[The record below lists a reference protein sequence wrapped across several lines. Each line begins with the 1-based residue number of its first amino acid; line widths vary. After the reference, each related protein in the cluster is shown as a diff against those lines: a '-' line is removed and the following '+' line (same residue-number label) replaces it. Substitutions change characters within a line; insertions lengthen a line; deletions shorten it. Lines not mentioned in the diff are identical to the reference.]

1 MPLYFSLTTFRV
13 LSLSLVIVSLPYT
26 CIILYPLFVLGIII
40 LGYTKAVKEEGFLVR
55 GLRSTVTTGQ
65 YFWWNNNVI
74 FSVDERFHVEN
85 IFQVYWLISNT
96 ILLTFGA
103 INANLNTTEI
113 LVSEAVRWN
122 INVFNG
128 ALVAC
133 LILGPLSYALFWFQR
148 REELPEP
155 REVNS
160 QDTNDQSKE
169 KRLFEQVLED
179 IRLGKRPNVNVIVRL
194 ANVVFLLL
202 DYPNLIYTFWYMI
215 HGDDPIWNAL
225 LILFGF
231 LPGVAWHSHTN
242 LVSSQNRLAWFLSS
256 LFFPG
261 FIIWT
266 RVRLSFQHMMIF
278 FSSVYGP

>member
-1 MPLYFSLTTFRV
+1 MSYFPT
-13 LSLSLVIVSLPYT
+13 
-26 CIILYPLFVLGIII
+26 
-40 LGYTKAVKEEGFLVR
+40 
-55 GLRSTVTTGQ
+55 
-65 YFWWNNNVI
+65 
-74 FSVDERFHVEN
+74 SVDERFHVEY

-103 INANLNTTEI
+103 INANLNTTKI

-128 ALVAC
+128 ALIAC
-133 LILGPLSYALFWFQR
+133 LIFGPLSYALFWFQR
-148 REELPEP
+148 REELPKP
-155 REVNS
+155 REVKS

-202 DYPNLIYTFWYMI
+202 DYLFLISHFWDMI
-215 HGDDPIWNAL
+215 HGANPIWNAL
-225 LILFGF
+225 IILFGF

-242 LVSSQNRLAWFLSS
+242 LVSSQNRLSWFLSS

-266 RVRLSFQHMMIF
+266 RVRLSFQHIITIV